1 MAERLY
7 AHAVENAIFG
17 MSVPFQKQFKGV
29 SHCSGCGKWSAFPE
43 LSFCQGSFH
52 QARRSRCAESY
63 VLDRDGNPSDRFVCA
78 SKEFQRESRTVLS
91 VIKTQCLGVVEGS
104 AQSL

>member
-7 AHAVENAIFG
+7 AHAVENAVLG

-29 SHCSGCGKWSAFPE
+29 SYCYGCGRWSAFPE

-52 QARRSRCAESY
+52 QHRRSQCAVRY
-63 VLDRDGNPSDRFVCA
+63 VLDRDGNPSDGFFCLSEER
-78 SKEFQRESRTVLS
+78 QRESRTVLS
-91 VIKTQCLGVVEGS
+91 VIETQCLGVV
-104 AQSL
+104 